1 MFLGLNREIF
11 NRSEKKQKKGQKMKK
26 LFLILIF
33 ITGATMSQE
42 KHLPQ
47 TPYGF
52 EYIKESGGIQEYKMT
67 TNNLTVLLKEDH
79 SAPVATFMV
88 TYNVGSRNEAIGYTG
103 STHLLEHLMFKGSRK
118 FNTDKGNS
126 VFQLLQSLG
135 SRMNATTWLD
145 RTNYFETMP
154 SEHLE
159 TAIEI
164 EADRMR
170 NAFIK
175 EEDRQAEMTVVRNEF
190 ERGQNNPFSVL
201 DEHIWAT
208 AYLAHP
214 YHHSTIGWKADIENV
229 SIERLKSFYDT
240 FYWPNNATVTVV
252 GDFEKDK
259 ALALVKK
266 HFGRIPK
273 SREEIPEV
281 YTEEP
286 KQEGQ
291 RRVLLKRAGQQGVVG
306 VAHKTPSATHEDAPN
321 FLVLSSILSSGKN
334 SRLYKN
340 ITDKGLTTSVFIW
353 DSLFRDPGLFA
364 VYANLTPGTD
374 HQKVEDLI
382 MAEYETIKKEG
393 VTEEEV
399 EKAKAQLIASMKFG
413 QDGSYAVAGGL
424 NEAIAS
430 GDWTLFTTYDEKLSG
445 VTKETVKAVVEK
457 YFLEDLSTVG
467 HFIPKTSGE
476 QQAKRGPSSAT
487 GLAQMKKQ
495 YFSEEEENKGP
506 LASQIEDSEPV
517 KGVRLLSLKRGTG
530 VVTLTGS
537 FLGGDIFAPSENK
550 RVPDVVVSMLDQ
562 GTTKSSKF
570 EISNKIEKVG
580 ARLSFSNG
588 KARVVFNGKFLSE
601 DTALIVG
608 LLSEQLQF
616 PAFNEEDLAKTKK
629 RMITAYKKSKESTR
643 GNAINNMLKGFY
655 SENHQNAPDDADES
669 IKNVEKITTEDLK
682 AYHEENYGKGSM
694 VIVAV
699 GDVDHAS
706 LSATIKKN
714 FGEWKDSPLEEKK
727 ETQKGTKNAGK
738 AYVTMQ
744 DKTSTDF
751 LVGIPLGINRDHPDY
766 RPLFVASYILGGNF
780 SARLMQTVRVKEGLT
795 YGIRS
800 SMSGFG
806 NDTDGYWYVGGT
818 FSPDLLSKGESST
831 LREIKKWA
839 QDGVTQKEVDTTKST
854 LTGSFKVGFDTTR
867 GLAGGILSAVID
879 WEDLSYVDEMPN
891 MINSVT
897 LEQVNAAIKKY
908 ISIGDLYEVAA
919 GSIDQEGNPLK
930 QE

>member
-1 MFLGLNREIF
+1 
-11 NRSEKKQKKGQKMKK
+11 MKK
-26 LFLILIF
+26 LFLISIF
-33 ITGATMSQE
+33 ITGAMMSQE
-42 KHLPQ
+42 KYPTQ

-52 EYIKESGGIQEYKMT
+52 EYVKESGGIQEYKMT

-118 FNTDKGNS
+118 FNTDKENS

-145 RTNYFETMP
+145 RTNYYETMP

-214 YHHSTIGWKADIENV
+214 YHHSTIGWKSDIENV
-229 SIERLKSFYDT
+229 SIERLKKFYDT
-240 FYWPNNATVTVV
+240 FYWPNNATVTMV
-252 GDFEKDK
+252 GDFEKEK

-334 SRLYKN
+334 SRFYKN
-340 ITDKGLTTSVFIW
+340 ITDKGFTTSVFIW

-374 HQKVEDLI
+374 HQKVEDLV
-382 MAEYETIKKEG
+382 MAEYEKIKEDG

-413 QDGSYAVAGGL
+413 QDGSFAVAGGL

-467 HFIPKTSGE
+467 HFIPKAFGE
-476 QQAKRGPSSAT
+476 QQTKRGPSSAT
-487 GLAQMKKQ
+487 ELAQMKKQ
-495 YFSEEEENKGP
+495 YFSEEEESKGP

-517 KGVRLLSLKRGTG
+517 KGVRLLTLKRGTG

-550 RVPDVVVSMLDQ
+550 RIPDVVVSMLDQ

-629 RMITAYKKSKESTR
+629 RMVTAYKKSKESTR

-655 SENHQNAPDDADES
+655 SENHQNAPDNADES

-867 GLAGGILSAVID
+867 GLASGILSAVID

>member
-1 MFLGLNREIF
+1 
-11 NRSEKKQKKGQKMKK
+11 MKK
-26 LFLILIF
+26 LFLISIF
-33 ITGATMSQE
+33 ITGAMMSQE
-42 KHLPQ
+42 KYPTQ

-52 EYIKESGGIQEYKMT
+52 EYVKESGGIQEYKMT

-118 FNTDKGNS
+118 FNTDKENS

-145 RTNYFETMP
+145 RTNYYETMP

-175 EEDRQAEMTVVRNEF
+175 EADRQAEMTVVRNEF

-214 YHHSTIGWKADIENV
+214 YHHSTIGWKSDIENV
-229 SIERLKSFYDT
+229 SIERLKKFYDT
-240 FYWPNNATVTVV
+240 FYWPNNATVTMV
-252 GDFEKDK
+252 GDFEKEK

-273 SREEIPEV
+273 SREEIPKV

-334 SRLYKN
+334 SRFYKN

-374 HQKVEDLI
+374 HQKVEDLV
-382 MAEYETIKKEG
+382 MAEYEKIKEDG

-413 QDGSYAVAGGL
+413 QDGSFAVAGGL

-457 YFLEDLSTVG
+457 YFLEDLSTIG
-467 HFIPKTSGE
+467 HFIPKVSGE
-476 QQAKRGPSSAT
+476 QQTKRGPSNAT
-487 GLAQMKKQ
+487 ELAQMKKQ
-495 YFSEEEENKGP
+495 YFSEEEESKGP

-517 KGVRLLSLKRGTG
+517 KGVRLLTLKRGTG

-550 RVPDVVVSMLDQ
+550 RIPDVVVSMLDQ

-655 SENHQNAPDDADES
+655 SESHQNAPDNADES